1 MIYKKDSELYIKAKD
16 FKVSGAQKT
25 ITTGISRGTVVVKG
39 NPGKTYTIKY
49 GGKTYKISQPRGRRV
64 YPFIVD

>member
-16 FKVSGAQKT
+16 FKVLGAKKT

-49 GGKTYKISQPRGRRV
+49 GGAVQDIGFLILVNRR
-64 YPFIVD
+64 FRLIT